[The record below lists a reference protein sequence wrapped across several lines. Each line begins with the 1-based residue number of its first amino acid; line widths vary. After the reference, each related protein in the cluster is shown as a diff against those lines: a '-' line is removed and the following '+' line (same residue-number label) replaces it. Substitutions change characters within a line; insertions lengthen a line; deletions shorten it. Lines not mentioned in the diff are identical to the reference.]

1 MNWLTFA
8 TSFLKSWVELRYV
21 RMIDFKMTMLIEA
34 EIPFPLRAPVTK
46 MWRVSVKRIRSTNSP
61 PMLWAG
67 TIR

>member
-1 MNWLTFA
+1 
-8 TSFLKSWVELRYV
+8 
-21 RMIDFKMTMLIEA
+21 MIDFKMTMLIEA